1 MSVGGEG
8 LGLAWTLFIAMIGC
22 QSRGRQDEPLRSE
35 LPITMPEL
43 TSSQLKLIAD
53 AARYLERPSLLMEL
67 ANVVG
72 KPLEF
77 FTRGLDRLTLGRVEE
92 AVQLAL
98 RGALG
103 VAIAT
108 VPENVAA
115 APPADPARTPDI
127 NEIGTRTG
135 LWHKLS
141 VAATGTAGGLFGLP
155 GLAIELPLTTTI
167 MLRSIAAIAQEFG
180 EDLRD
185 TEIRLQCLS
194 AFSLGGPGRSDDA
207 MESTY
212 LTARLGVQSELT
224 VAARAVAGLTTEQL
238 TAMIQKGSAPAVVN
252 LLARIAA
259 RFNLAVTEKLIAQAI
274 PIIGAA
280 AGATINVAFMGHFNR
295 VARFHFALRSL
306 ERQYGAQVIQD
317 TYRQEVAKTKRL
329 GPESA
334 TGDGPDSAPSDS
346 KP

>member
-1 MSVGGEG
+1 
-8 LGLAWTLFIAMIGC
+8 
-22 QSRGRQDEPLRSE
+22 
-35 LPITMPEL
+35 MPEL
-43 TSSQLKLIAD
+43 AASQLKLIAD
-53 AARYLERPSLLMEL
+53 AARYLEQPTLLMEL

-77 FTRGLDRLTLGRVEE
+77 FTRSLDKLTAGRVEE
-92 AVQLAL
+92 AVQSAL

-103 VAIAT
+103 VAIST
-108 VPENVAA
+108 VPENAPAPENGA
-115 APPADPARTPDI
+115 APEPVIEPDI
-127 NEIGTRTG
+127 NSVGTRTA

-167 MLRSIAAIAQEFG
+167 MLRSIAALAQDFG
-180 EDLRD
+180 EDLRQP
-185 TEIRLQCLS
+185 EIRLQCLS
-194 AFSLGGPGRSDDA
+194 VFCLGGAGRSDDA

-212 LTARLGVQSELT
+212 LTARLGLQSEL
-224 VAARAVAGLTTEQL
+224 AAASRVVAGLTTEQL

-259 RFNLAVTEKLIAQAI
+259 RFNVAVTEKLIAQAI
-274 PIIGAA
+274 PIVGAA

-306 ERQYGAQVIQD
+306 ERQFGVDVIQNL
-317 TYRQEVAKTKRL
+317 YRQAVLQL
-329 GPESA
+329 GRQGA
-334 TGDGPDSAPSDS
+334 TTVEG
-346 KP
+346 